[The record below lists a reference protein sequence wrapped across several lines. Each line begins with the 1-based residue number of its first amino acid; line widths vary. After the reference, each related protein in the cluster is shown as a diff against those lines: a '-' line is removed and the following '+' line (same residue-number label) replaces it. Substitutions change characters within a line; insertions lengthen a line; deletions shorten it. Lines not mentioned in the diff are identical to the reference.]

1 MDIYTTWV
9 SYNGLV
15 GITKD
20 GDYYELNTGLQMFKE
35 VHQGSLYYRAF
46 KSKKRYS
53 YKKCN
58 ETKILKAVK
67 IIEIPF

>member
-1 MDIYTTWV
+1 MIFTTWI

-20 GDYYELNTGLQMFKE
+20 GEYYELKTGLQMFKE

-53 YKKCN
+53 WKKMN
-58 ETKILKAVK
+58 ATKKKEVVQVM
-67 IIEIPF
+67 EMPF